1 MKKTPRGWGW
11 GGKPSPYTKC
21 RSPLFFAA
29 LSGNFSV
36 FWAGCRCV
44 AGRVAANNLLPMTEP
59 TGTSI
64 IPDPEVSSLGPAMLA
79 LTPVQRRF
87 AIAAVMYPLAKDWQ
101 IAKAAG
107 YSDKSYGSL
116 RVKAHNQFHNE
127 KVLAAIKECA
137 DKEIRGSAM
146 LGIATMKKIVRNDL
160 HKDQL
165 KAAQTLVGLAGF
177 TIDQNINVKQTI
189 RDESGSA
196 IMGEIKRLA
205 EKLGVPVAKLLERKA
220 EGPPAAVIE
229 GEFMEVER

>member
-1 MKKTPRGWGW
+1 MNDVIGTP
-11 GGKPSPYTKC
+11 
-21 RSPLFFAA
+21 
-29 LSGNFSV
+29 
-36 FWAGCRCV
+36 
-44 AGRVAANNLLPMTEP
+44 
-59 TGTSI
+59 I
-64 IPDPEVSSLGPAMLA
+64 IPDPETSSLGPAMLA
-79 LTPVQRRF
+79 LNEAQRRF

-107 YSDKSYGSL
+107 YSDRSNGGL
-116 RVKAHNQFHNE
+116 RVCAHRLFHDE
-127 KVLAAIKECA
+127 RVLAAIRECA

-160 HKDQL
+160 HKDQF

-205 EKLGVPVAKLLERKA
+205 DKLGVPVARLLERKTA
-220 EGPPAAVIE
+220 EPVPVVDA
-229 GEFMEVER
+229 EFTEVTDGKVSG

>member
-1 MKKTPRGWGW
+1 
-11 GGKPSPYTKC
+11 
-21 RSPLFFAA
+21 
-29 LSGNFSV
+29 
-36 FWAGCRCV
+36 
-44 AGRVAANNLLPMTEP
+44 
-59 TGTSI
+59 
-64 IPDPEVSSLGPAMLA
+64 MLA
-79 LTPVQRRF
+79 LSQAQRRF

-107 YSDKSYGSL
+107 YSDRSHGAL
-116 RVKAHNQFHNE
+116 RVQAHALFHNE
-127 KVLAAIKECA
+127 RVLAAIKECA
-137 DKEIRGSAM
+137 DKEIRGAAM

-205 EKLGVPVAKLLERKA
+205 EKLGVPVAKLLERKTA
-220 EGPPAAVIE
+220 TAMAVVE
-229 GEFMEVER
+229 GEFEEVKRD

>member
-1 MKKTPRGWGW
+1 
-11 GGKPSPYTKC
+11 
-21 RSPLFFAA
+21 
-29 LSGNFSV
+29 
-36 FWAGCRCV
+36 
-44 AGRVAANNLLPMTEP
+44 MTEA
-59 TGTSI
+59 TGVST
-64 IPDPEVSSLGPAMLA
+64 IPDPDETSLGPAMLA
-79 LTPVQRRF
+79 LNAAQRRF
-87 AIAAVMYPLAKDWQ
+87 AMAAVIYPLAKDWQ

-107 YSDKSYGSL
+107 YSDRSHGAL
-116 RVKAHNQFHNE
+116 RVSAHRLFHDE

-205 EKLGVPVAKLLERKA
+205 EKLGVPVAQLLERKA
-220 EGPPAAVIE
+220 PATAAPVIDA
-229 GEFMEVER
+229 EFSEVAPK